1 MKTFFRF
8 EFEEQTDDRDNVQ
21 EINIRFEDGEDFD
34 ETLKKRLK
42 TFLTAI
48 GSNLKVE

>member
-8 EFEEQTDDRDNVQ
+8 EFEEQNDDRDSVQ
-21 EINIRFEDGEDFD
+21 EINVRFEDAENFD
-34 ETLKKRLK
+34 EILKKRLK

-48 GSNLKVE
+48 GSKLKVE

>member
-1 MKTFFRF
+1 MRTFFRLD
-8 EFEEQTDDRDNVQ
+8 FEEQTDDRDSIQ
-21 EINIRFEDGEDFD
+21 EINVRFEDADDFD

-48 GSNLKVE
+48 GSKLTIQ